1 MAVHCGRTI
10 AFSWRWLRYS
20 DRSSPP
26 LISRTGRGRRYHGL
40 SWIVKGGRGPSGGA
54 IQGLEGIGRMKRSTL
69 AEAIRTARLASGL
82 TQEQLGR
89 RLGLKGRA
97 VYRWERDAS
106 APRRRH
112 RSELVAAIN
121 AVNRAAAATLA
132 SVFASEAK
140 GQRGADLELGAVA
153 LVPAPP
159 PLPDPKL
166 TLELAVF
173 AMADALDVPAR
184 RLRGGLVGLIKRVRE
199 ASITLDA
206 VQRHLEERLQ

>member
-1 MAVHCGRTI
+1 
-10 AFSWRWLRYS
+10 
-20 DRSSPP
+20 
-26 LISRTGRGRRYHGL
+26 
-40 SWIVKGGRGPSGGA
+40 
-54 IQGLEGIGRMKRSTL
+54 MKRSTL

-82 TQEQLGR
+82 TLEQLGR

-97 VYRWERDAS
+97 VVYRWERDAS